1 MLRNEG
7 IDMCLK
13 AGAQDDDD
21 DDKDIT
27 NMEVAKR

>member
-21 DDKDIT
+21 DKGIT